1 MLTGGEGSGTWMP
14 GVANLGLRPTVNDR
28 GVLLEVHLFDRE
40 IDLYGRDL
48 RVRLV
53 DFIRPERKFGGLDE
67 LTAQIG
73 ADAAQARELLGH

>member
-1 MLTGGEGSGTWMP
+1 MP

-28 GVLLEVHLFDRE
+28 GVLLEVHLFDQE

-67 LTAQIG
+67 LKAQIG